1 MNSPVLIL
9 GGGVTGM
16 HVATALGEL
25 GYPSILLEK
34 TSKLGG
40 RVRRLSR
47 TFPFFD
53 DDGFNDGLEFT
64 TEVETEMRAHRCVDV
79 RMETT
84 LVNLEGEF
92 PNFRAILSDQTS
104 DSQRA
109 LMSPFMPTRCAPK
122 PVPERSD
129 RT

>member
-1 MNSPVLIL
+1 MRCGPWGARRDDQPVLVL

-25 GYPSILLEK
+25 GLASILLEK

-64 TEVETEMRAHRCVDV
+64 SQVEGEMRA
-79 RMETT
+79 
-84 LVNLEGEF
+84 
-92 PNFRAILSDQTS
+92 Q
-104 DSQRA
+104 
-109 LMSPFMPTRCAPK
+109 
-122 PVPERSD
+122 PERGRAHGD
-129 RT
+129 DPCQPRR